1 MESGDHDANY
11 PAGAPTRP
19 VFWDSQYG
27 IGYEGGSSQFHTDT
41 INEHPELRERFG
53 NGDFDIFN
61 PPKGMYMGRK
71 IMFTKPVV
79 NWYGPLP
86 DEDVDSVHK
95 LFGTQ
100 PAKDDYEDMDW
111 EDDPDP
117 HTAFRRAA
125 GLGIDDGT
133 PQP

>member
-1 MESGDHDANY
+1 MPHWSDWPKRAGYQEFRLEQVPGKVMESGDHDANY

-27 IGYEGGSSQFHTDT
+27 IGYEGGSSQFHPDT

-71 IMFTKPVV
+71 IMFTK
-79 NWYGPLP
+79 
-86 DEDVDSVHK
+86 
-95 LFGTQ
+95 
-100 PAKDDYEDMDW
+100 
-111 EDDPDP
+111 
-117 HTAFRRAA
+117 
-125 GLGIDDGT
+125 
-133 PQP
+133 